1 LSQFNKPINRVIRPR
16 LPNKRQIGKK
26 KNDYETQFSINAIYV
41 IEKKINDKIKIKIIK
56 IKFDIKNNL
65 AVHFKKKKKD
75 EWSSE
80 PNQSSSTHKCCMWR

>member
-1 LSQFNKPINRVIRPR
+1 MRPR

-26 KNDYETQFSINAIYV
+26 KNDYETQFSINTIYI
-41 IEKKINDKIKIKIIK
+41 IEKKIDDKIKIKIIK

>member
-1 LSQFNKPINRVIRPR
+1 L
-16 LPNKRQIGKK
+16 KK
-26 KNDYETQFSINAIYV
+26 KID
-41 IEKKINDKIKIKIIK
+41 DKIKIKIIK

-65 AVHFKKKKKD
+65 AVHFVSIRGKHKKKKKEKKKKKD